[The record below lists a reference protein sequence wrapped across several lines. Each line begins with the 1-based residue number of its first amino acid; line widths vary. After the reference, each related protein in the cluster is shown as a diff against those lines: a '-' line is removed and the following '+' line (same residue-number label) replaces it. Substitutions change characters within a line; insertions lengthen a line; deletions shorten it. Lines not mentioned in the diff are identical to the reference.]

1 MLSGRIRLTGTG
13 AAATIGKNTM
23 KSHLRRFGGVG
34 ALLLALLLFS
44 ACQTELPEIP
54 EDLSQ
59 PEFFQ
64 RAQDA
69 ADENKW
75 EVSLHYYET
84 FIDRYPNDEDNVVAA
99 EYEIAFIHYKM
110 EEYRRSRELFEQLL
124 QKYEEDE
131 ENTLPAWPEI
141 LSEKIL
147 QKVNERIAEQDEG
160 LIEQLTPE
168 RREESSEEESQEGSG
183 S

>member
-1 MLSGRIRLTGTG
+1 
-13 AAATIGKNTM
+13 M
-23 KSHLRRFGGVG
+23 KSHLRRLGGIG
-34 ALLLALLLFS
+34 ALLLAILLFS

-69 ADENKW
+69 ADENEW

-84 FIDRYPNDEDNVVAA
+84 FIERYPNDEENIVAA
-99 EYEIAFIHYKM
+99 EYEIAFIHYKK
-110 EEYRRSRELFEQLL
+110 EEYRTSRELFEELL

-131 ENTLPAWPEI
+131 DESLPAWVEI

-147 QKVNERIAEQDEG
+147 DRVNERIAEQEEG
-160 LIEQLTPE
+160 ILEQITPE
-168 RREESSEEESQEGSG
+168 RREESSEEMTEEGAES
-183 S
+183 

>member
-1 MLSGRIRLTGTG
+1 M
-13 AAATIGKNTM
+13 
-23 KSHLRRFGGVG
+23 
-34 ALLLALLLFS
+34 ALLVVALFLP
-44 ACQTELPEIP
+44 ACQTEIPEIP

-69 ADENKW
+69 ADENEW
-75 EVSLHYYET
+75 EVALHYYET
-84 FIDRYPNDEDNVVAA
+84 FIERFPEDEENVVAA

-110 EEYRRSRELFEQLL
+110 EEYRTSRQLFEEILD
-124 QKYEEDE
+124 KYEEDE
-131 ENTLPAWPEI
+131 EGRLPAWVRI

-147 QKVNERIAEQDEG
+147 DRVNEEIAEQEEGLLEQITPDRREGDAPDEG
-160 LIEQLTPE
+160 GDNAD
-168 RREESSEEESQEGSG
+168 SGGSNTDNGG